1 MEQSTASTLMSTL
14 PLILV
19 MVALICLMVIPQR
32 KKEKKVKQML
42 DALKPGDKV
51 RTIGGLYGTITK
63 VTPDLVFLQVG
74 PEKIHLVF
82 ARGAISQVE
91 EAGVENEMTESVNE
105 K

>member
-1 MEQSTASTLMSTL
+1 MQASTAGSLMSTL
-14 PLILV
+14 PLIIV
-19 MVALICLMVIPQR
+19 MVGLICLMVIPQR
-32 KKEKKVKQML
+32 KKEKKVKAML

-63 VTPDLVFLQVG
+63 VTSDLVFLQVG
-74 PEKIHLVF
+74 PEKVHLVF

-91 EAGVENEMTESVNE
+91 DAGVENEMEESVAE